1 MLLLILFKQPTS
13 FSLRKISMR
22 SFSRTATLTL
32 LFASALL
39 VLASGCSNE
48 SSVEPAGVI
57 SSVTSNTIDNFEDR
71 KIPDIPHLPDP
82 SFIETFDHNRNE
94 DNWSF
99 FGNPDNKIE
108 IIDRDGGNPGAF
120 LHARCQYPFRCLGT
134 YAPKLR
140 TQLFTSS
147 VFTGDYHA
155 RGVTHIGV
163 DIAVFG
169 PEYVTTEGRP
179 LSLILRN
186 DNDTPDDL
194 SDDIQIYYIGT
205 KMIPQPTGQFKSFF
219 FEIPSVS
226 TTMPKGWNVFY
237 GTGSGDKDTDW
248 NKVML
253 NVTQFTFFYGNPE
266 MFFMFQQWELG
277 ADNVWITFGE

>member
-1 MLLLILFKQPTS
+1 MKLLSRSVVFMFFIVSTFLLI
-13 FSLRKISMR
+13 
-22 SFSRTATLTL
+22 
-32 LFASALL
+32 
-39 VLASGCSNE
+39 VSGCSNE
-48 SSVEPAGVI
+48 SFVDPAVGVT
-57 SSVTSNTIDNFEDR
+57 SVTSNTIEGFEDR

-82 SFIETFDHNRNE
+82 SFVETFDRNRNE
-94 DNWSF
+94 GNWSF

-108 IIDRDGGNPGAF
+108 IIERDGGNPGSF
-120 LHARCQYPFRCLGT
+120 LHARCQYPFGCLDT

-155 RGVTHIGV
+155 KGVTHIGV

-205 KMIPQPTGQFKSFF
+205 KMIPQPTGQFKSFG
-219 FEIPSVS
+219 FEIPSGN

-237 GTGSGDKDTDW
+237 GTSSGDKDADW
-248 NKVML
+248 NKVMS